1 MAPDPGL
8 ALQEQ
13 IVATMDA
20 EARGAVRLRLS
31 TRALLLAWQQ
41 SDAMGPMSEMERA
54 EFLLRRL
61 YPTLPEAPR
70 RQILEQLA
78 TAQAAGNWHGFRR
91 PDPLAER

>member
-1 MAPDPGL
+1 MVPDPGL
-8 ALQEQ
+8 ALQEE

-31 TRALLLAWQQ
+31 ARARLLVWQQ
-41 SDAMGPMSEMERA
+41 SDARGPMSDLERA

-61 YPTLPEAPR
+61 YTALPDVSR

-78 TAQAAGNWHGFRR
+78 AAEAAGEWHGFRR
-91 PDPLAER
+91 PDPLLVR